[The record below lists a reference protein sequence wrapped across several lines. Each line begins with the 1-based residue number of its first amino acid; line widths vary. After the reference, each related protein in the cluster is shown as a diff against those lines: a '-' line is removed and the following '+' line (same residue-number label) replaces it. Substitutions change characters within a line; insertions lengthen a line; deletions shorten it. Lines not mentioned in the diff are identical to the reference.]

1 MTTHFEPLERG
12 VYPELRHAPYKS
24 TMLRGPAQAALRVAL
39 PEAAAASFMLDK
51 SLLKLN
57 DADLTQHGRSA
68 PLGEKIVVSGL
79 VMDEEGEPLRNSLIE
94 VWQCNSAGRYW
105 HKKDQHGAP
114 LDPNFYGV
122 GKMLTDDEG
131 RYRFITIKPGPYPWA
146 NHDKAWRPAH
156 IHFSLFGN
164 AYAQRL
170 VTQMYFPAD
179 PLLPIDPI
187 FNSVLDAAARNRL
200 ISQLNMDMTVGA
212 EMLGYEFNIVLRGK
226 GATPFGL

>member
-1 MTTHFEPLERG
+1 MTYHFAPLEQG
-12 VYPELRHAPYKS
+12 VYPQLQHPPYRS
-24 TMLRGPAQAALRVAL
+24 TMLRGPMQPALRIAL
-39 PEAAAASFMLDK
+39 PEAATAPFTLHK
-51 SLLKLN
+51 SLLKPN
-57 DADLTQHGRSA
+57 DSDLTKHGQSA
-68 PLGEKIVVSGL
+68 PIGEKIIVSG
-79 VMDEEGEPLRNSLIE
+79 VVKDEDGKPLRNSLVE

-105 HKKDQHGAP
+105 HKKDQHDAP
-114 LDPNFYGV
+114 LDPNFFGL
-122 GKMLTDDEG
+122 GKTLTDDEG
-131 RYRFITIKPGPYPWA
+131 RYRFITIKPGPYPWG

-170 VTQMYFPAD
+170 VTQMYFPSD

-187 FNSVLDAAARNRL
+187 FNSVPDAAARSRL

-226 GATPFGL
+226 GATPFVL